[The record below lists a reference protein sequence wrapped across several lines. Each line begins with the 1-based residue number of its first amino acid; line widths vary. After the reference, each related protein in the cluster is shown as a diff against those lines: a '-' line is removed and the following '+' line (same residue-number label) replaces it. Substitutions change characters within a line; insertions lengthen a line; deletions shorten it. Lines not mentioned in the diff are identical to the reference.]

1 MKRTSS
7 MIYTPSVEATDLFL
21 TIVNNGV
28 MYPRIRGII
37 DNLRRKYRKGVYDHK
52 KAVDIWYYVATEGAE
67 RYAREYASEGY
78 KFTVTERYTVA
89 VDLEARYFEDVEEV
103 IE

>member
-28 MYPRIRGII
+28 MYHRIRGVI
-37 DNLRRKYRKGVYDHK
+37 DNLRKKYTKGVYDHD
-52 KAVDIWYYVATEGAE
+52 KAIDAWYYIATEGAE

-78 KFTVTERYTVA
+78 RFTVTERYTVA
-89 VDLEARYFEDVEEV
+89 VDLETRYFEDVVED
-103 IE
+103 